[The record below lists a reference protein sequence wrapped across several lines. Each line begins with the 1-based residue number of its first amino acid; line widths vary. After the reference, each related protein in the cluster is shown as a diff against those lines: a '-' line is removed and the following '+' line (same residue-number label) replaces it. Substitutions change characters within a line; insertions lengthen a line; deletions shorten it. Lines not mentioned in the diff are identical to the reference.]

1 MEELLTKYNS
11 LDLVLQRQV
20 DMFVDYLLSTK
31 RAVKQTNISN
41 YKEKILNVS
50 QWTDEDMQV
59 FEDSNKLFDKWNI
72 QEW

>member
-59 FEDSNKLFDKWNI
+59 FDDNNKLFDKWNI